1 MNLKYFLRGLGIGI
15 VGTVIIFNV
24 FGNKPEKEVLTDAEI
39 IERAQTLGMVMED
52 KKIEETLEQILNNQ
66 EQAKQQEE
74 QRKAEEKEE
83 KEKNLEEQENK
94 EQQSFLPD
102 PLVEEESTVIST
114 ITITKGMGSTQ
125 TAKALEKVGVIE
137 DAEAFN
143 EYLCETGNS
152 VKLRIGTY
160 QIKGRPSYAELA
172 KIITKRQ

>member
-1 MNLKYFLRGLGIGI
+1 MKLKYFLRGLGIGI
-15 VGTVIIFNV
+15 IGTVIIFYI

-66 EQAKQQEE
+66 EEAKQQEE
-74 QRKAEEKEE
+74 EQRETEKAEKEAEKKSEEKEG
-83 KEKNLEEQENK
+83 
-94 EQQSFLPD
+94 QSTFLPE
-102 PLVEEESTVIST
+102 PLVEEESSVIST

-125 TAKALEKVGVIE
+125 TAKALQRVGVIE

-160 QIKGRPSYAELA
+160 QIKGKPSYAQLV
-172 KIITKRQ
+172 KILTKKQ

>member
-15 VGTVIIFNV
+15 VGTVIIFNI

-66 EQAKQQEE
+66 EEAKKQEE
-74 QRKAEEKEE
+74 QEKEA
-83 KEKNLEEQENK
+83 EKNLAKEEEKQEQE
-94 EQQSFLPD
+94 SVLPE
-102 PLVEEESTVIST
+102 PLREEETTVVST

-125 TAKALEKVGVIE
+125 TAKALERVGVVE

-160 QIKGRPSYAELA
+160 QIKGRPSYSELV
-172 KIITKRQ
+172 KILTKKQ

>member
-1 MNLKYFLRGLGIGI
+1 MNLKYFLRGLGVGI
-15 VGTVIIFNV
+15 VGTVIIFNI

-66 EQAKQQEE
+66 EEAKKQEEQEKEAEKNLAKQQEE
-74 QRKAEEKEE
+74 TQKQ
-83 KEKNLEEQENK
+83 EQE
-94 EQQSFLPD
+94 SILPE
-102 PLVEEESTVIST
+102 PLKEEESTVIST

-125 TAKALEKVGVIE
+125 TAKALERVGVVE

-160 QIKGRPSYAELA
+160 QIKGKPSYAELV
-172 KIITKRQ
+172 KILTKKQ